1 MNDYEITPME
11 ELRRIVKAEAEAKEI
26 SIIAQDTNKTLQ
38 AKLNSKLAHKI
49 DTDEHISDKLDN
61 TANRLVDMGMEIQKN
76 KVEEEINRTA
86 EAKNQAEFK
95 LAEDQYRSAGLER
108 APSKLWQ
115 RRMVS
120 LMYDFWF
127 VIARIICFFT
137 LTPFYVF
144 LGVIKA
150 QSGILKFVA
159 TVVGIILLLTC
170 LGSLTYWVLNITKIL

>member
-1 MNDYEITPME
+1 MNEVTLTPIE
-11 ELRRIVKAEAEAKEI
+11 ELRQIAKAEAEVKEI
-26 SIIAQDTNKTLQ
+26 SSIAQDTNKTLQ
-38 AKLNSKLAHKI
+38 TKLNSKIAQRI
-49 DTDEHISDKLDN
+49 DTDEAIGEKIDN
-61 TANRLVDMGMEIQKN
+61 TAERLVDMGIEIQKN
-76 KVEEEINRTA
+76 KVEEEINRSA
-86 EAKNQAEFK
+86 QAKNQAEFK

-115 RRMVS
+115 RKMVS

-127 VIARIICFFT
+127 VIVRIICFFT

-170 LGSLTYWVLNITKIL
+170 LGSLTYWVLGITNIL